1 MCVKDADHFQIQVA
15 LLKMRCFNGQMS
27 VEIENPIFQLLNG
40 GIYTKT
46 SYAKLWSLMAV

>member
-15 LLKMRCFNGQMS
+15 LLNASFQCQMS
-27 VEIENPIFQLLNG
+27 VEIENPIFQLLNV

-46 SYAKLWSLMAV
+46 SYAELLSLMAV